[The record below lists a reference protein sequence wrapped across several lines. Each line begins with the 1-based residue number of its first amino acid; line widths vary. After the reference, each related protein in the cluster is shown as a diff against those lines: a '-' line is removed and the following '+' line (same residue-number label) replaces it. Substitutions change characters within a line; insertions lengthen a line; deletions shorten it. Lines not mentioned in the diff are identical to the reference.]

1 MRKGKPTIYSCTVEP
16 MSANESSVP
25 IFMPFLNAFET
36 TGIVIEEADIDY
48 AKCSLKLQSKHKN
61 ANDKIMGGALYTLI
75 DIAFAVA
82 ANTRSTPTVTLSA
95 NIEYLS
101 NVLCEGRIEA
111 IAKCVKSGGRICVF
125 TVDVY
130 HDSGKH
136 IATSTMKGY
145 RC

>member
-1 MRKGKPTIYSCTVEP
+1 MEKDYLSLARELFAGDNY
-16 MSANESSVP
+16 
-25 IFMPFLNAFET
+25 AFET